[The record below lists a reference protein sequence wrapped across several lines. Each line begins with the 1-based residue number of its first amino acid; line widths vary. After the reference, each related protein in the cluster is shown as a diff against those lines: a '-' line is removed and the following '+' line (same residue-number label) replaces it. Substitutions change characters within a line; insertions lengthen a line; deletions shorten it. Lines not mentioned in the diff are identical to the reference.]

1 MPEKNQVY
9 TAEITSLTNE
19 GSGVCRI
26 DGMAVFVPGTAAG
39 DVAEI
44 KVVKVLSHYAFGI
57 LQKIITP
64 SPDRIENDCPV
75 FKQCGGCVFRHIS
88 YDAEVR
94 AKDDIVRD
102 AFRRIGG
109 LDPVFDEFISADQTD
124 RYRNKGQF
132 PLAKVDGNAVCGFFA
147 PRSHRVIP
155 IGDCQLQPEVFSN
168 IVKTAL
174 EFINNKG
181 ISVYEEKSH
190 TGILRHI
197 YLRQGTHSKQI
208 MVCFVVRKDISRQL
222 RPVCSL
228 LTKKFPDIKSI
239 VMNINPEKTNVII
252 GNNWITLSGS
262 DVISDIMCGNTI
274 SISPAAFYQVNTV
287 QAEKMYA
294 KALEYAS
301 PSPDDVIADLYCGAG
316 TIGISMADKVKT
328 LVGIEIV
335 PEAIKNAK
343 ENAAANNI
351 SNAQFYCGDAGEV
364 FEKLRNNG
372 CSPRIVLLDPPRKGC
387 SPDTLKAI
395 VSARPYKIVM
405 ISCNPSTAARD
416 AKFLSENGY
425 SVRKVCGADF
435 FPRTRHVEC
444 VVLMSRKK

>member
-147 PRSHRVIP
+147 PRSHSLIPAVSCPNAMPLSAEIAHAFLLWMKAFRISPYQEETGSGTVRHLVIRINRKNKAMVTVVINAP
-155 IGDCQLQPEVFSN
+155 SIPHLDELRSV
-168 IVKTAL
+168 L
-174 EFINNKG
+174 EPLG
-181 ISVYEEKSH
+181 VIS
-190 TGILRHI
+190 L
-197 YLRQGTHSKQI
+197 YLN
-208 MVCFVVRKDISRQL
+208 VNRK
-222 RPVCSL
+222 
-228 LTKKFPDIKSI
+228 
-239 VMNINPEKTNVII
+239 NTNVILSDQFQLI
-252 GNNWITLSGS
+252 SGS
-262 DVISDIMCGNTI
+262 ETI
-274 SISPAAFYQVNTV
+274 
-287 QAEKMYA
+287 E
-294 KALEYAS
+294 
-301 PSPDDVIADLYCGAG
+301 
-316 TIGISMADKVKT
+316 
-328 LVGIEIV
+328 
-335 PEAIKNAK
+335 
-343 ENAAANNI
+343 
-351 SNAQFYCGDAGEV
+351 
-364 FEKLRNNG
+364 
-372 CSPRIVLLDPPRKGC
+372 
-387 SPDTLKAI
+387 
-395 VSARPYKIVM
+395 
-405 ISCNPSTAARD
+405 
-416 AKFLSENGY
+416 
-425 SVRKVCGADF
+425 
-435 FPRTRHVEC
+435 
-444 VVLMSRKK
+444 